1 MKQSPVYP
9 APEYFV
15 NLFAIS
21 GETGIMV
28 VLNKK
33 ELLDVA
39 ENFLLVASQVGT
51 LFLMMGVGYVLAK
64 TGKLNREGLAQMTYL
79 LLYVVV
85 PCLMIDTL
93 QIPRSAE
100 LMRVMGLC
108 MALTLALY
116 LLMALGVCPLFR
128 RQPTNTRIV
137 LRYGIMYGN
146 IGFMG
151 LPLIQAVLGDG
162 GMVFAIMGQV
172 GFTIFALSHGVLL
185 MGGKE
190 GFSVK
195 KMFFNPGIF
204 GAVAGVGLFLLDLR
218 LPVFLGDGVAFLG
231 SMNSPLAMV
240 VIGAQMASA
249 DLGAT
254 FRNPLLY
261 SAALAKLA
269 IVPLATAL
277 ILLPLHLDPVMYTTL
292 VILAATPTA
301 GYTSIFSQQYQRD
314 TTTAAQ
320 LVTLTTLCCILT
332 LPCFAVLATF
342 FGSLS

>member
-1 MKQSPVYP
+1 MI
-9 APEYFV
+9 
-15 NLFAIS
+15 L
-21 GETGIMV
+21 
-28 VLNKK
+28 LDKK
-33 ELLDVA
+33 ELVDVS

-51 LFLMMGVGYVLAK
+51 LFLMMGVGYVLTK
-64 TGKLNREGLAQMTYL
+64 IGKFSRETLSQVTYL

-93 QIPRSAE
+93 QLPRTAH
-100 LMRVMGLC
+100 LMEVMGLC
-108 MALTLALY
+108 MALTLGLY
-116 LLMALGVCPLFR
+116 LLMALLVWPLFR
-128 RQPTNTRIV
+128 RQPTDTSSV
-137 LRYGIMYGN
+137 LRYGVMYGN

-151 LPLIQAVLGDG
+151 LPLIQAVLGEE

-172 GFTIFALSHGVLL
+172 GFTIFAWSHGVLL

-195 KMFFNPGIF
+195 KMFLNPGIF
-204 GAVAGVGLFLLDLR
+204 GAAVGVGLFLLDLR
-218 LPVFLGDGVAFLG
+218 LPSFLGEGVAFLG

-240 VIGAQMASA
+240 VIGSQMAGA

-269 IVPLATAL
+269 AVPLLTAL
-277 ILLPLHLDPVMYTTL
+277 VLLPLNLDPVMYTVL

-301 GYTSIFSQQYQRD
+301 GYTSIFSQQYRRD
-314 TTTAAQ
+314 TGTAAQ
-320 LVTLTTLCCILT
+320 LVTLTTLCCIIT
-332 LPCFAVLATF
+332 LPCFAVLA
-342 FGSLS
+342 GVLCGQM